1 MEKNIEKKYDII
13 IVGTGAAGCFAA
25 LHFPENKK
33 IFMITK
39 GKLEESDSF
48 LAQGGICVQRDDDDF
63 ESFME
68 DTLRAGHYKNK
79 KESVETM
86 INSSREVI
94 EELISFGVNFAKEN
108 GELVYTREAAHSKPR
123 ILYHDD
129 ITGQEI
135 TEKLLAAVQKR
146 KNITVI
152 AETTMVDI
160 LCRENRCGG
169 IIIRDKEEK
178 IFTVYA
184 DDIILATGGVGGVYS
199 HSTNFPHLTGDS
211 LALAVKHNIK
221 LKDTGYVQI
230 HPTSL
235 YSEKAG
241 RKFLVSE
248 SVRGEG
254 ALLYDKNFERFTDE
268 LIPRDKLTEKI
279 YEQMKKD
286 KTSHVWLDMREII
299 KKGIDI
305 KKRFPNIVKKC
316 IEEGYNPEKECIPVV
331 PAQHYF
337 MGGID
342 VDLNSMTSME
352 NLYAVGETSCNGVH
366 GANRLASNSLLESL
380 VFAEKAAQHIM
391 SKNKNKEIFKEFE
404 EKEIDLKKYEDG
416 EKLSAEYREIVLEE
430 IEKDKKLKEKEN
442 E

>member
-1 MEKNIEKKYDII
+1 MDRKYDVII
-13 IVGTGAAGCFAA
+13 AGTGVAGCFAA
-25 LHFPENKK
+25 LHLPENKK
-33 IFMITK
+33 ILMITK
-39 GKLEESDSF
+39 GELEESDSF
-48 LAQGGICVQRDDDDF
+48 LAQGGICVQRDENDF

-79 KESVETM
+79 KESVEIM

-94 EELISFGVNFAKEN
+94 NKLISFGVDFRKEN
-108 GELVYTREAAHSKPR
+108 GELAYTREAAHSKPR

-129 ITGQEI
+129 ITGEEI
-135 TEKLLAAVQKR
+135 TKKLLFTVQKR
-146 KNITVI
+146 KNITVLTKTVMI
-152 AETTMVDI
+152 DLI
-160 LCRENRCGG
+160 SENNISKGM
-169 IIIRDKEEK
+169 IIKTKDGEI
-178 IFTVYA
+178 IPVYA
-184 DDIILATGGVGGVYS
+184 HDIILATGGVGGVYS
-199 HSTNFPHLTGDS
+199 HSTNFPHLTGDA
-211 LALAVKHNIK
+211 LAIAVKHNIK
-221 LKDTGYVQI
+221 LKDVGYVQI

-235 YSEKAG
+235 YSQKPG

-286 KTSHVWLDMREII
+286 ETSHVWLDMRTVIQ
-299 KKGIDI
+299 KGIDI

-316 IEEGYNPEKECIPVV
+316 IEEGYDPEKECIPVV

-337 MGGID
+337 MGGIE
-342 VDLNSMTSME
+342 VDSNSMTSMK
-352 NLYAVGETSCNGVH
+352 NLYAAGETSCNGVH

-380 VFAEKAAQHIM
+380 VFGERAAEHIV
-391 SKNKNKEIFKEFE
+391 SKKDETDGSYET
-404 EKEIDLKKYEDG
+404 EIDLEKYRDIEN
-416 EKLSAEYREIVLEE
+416 LFAEYRDIVLAE
-430 IEKDKKLKEKEN
+430 IEKDKRQKEKEN